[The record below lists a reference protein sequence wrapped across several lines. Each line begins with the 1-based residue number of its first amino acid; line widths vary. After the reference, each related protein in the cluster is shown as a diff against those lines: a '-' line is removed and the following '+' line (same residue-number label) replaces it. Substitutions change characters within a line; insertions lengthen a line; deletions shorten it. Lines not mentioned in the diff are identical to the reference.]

1 MAVTRAEKDEE
12 LQDLERAFRG
22 TDSAIVVDYKGLKV
36 PEVTELRRQ
45 VRGARGQYKVV
56 KNTLAKR
63 ALKGTTFESLTE
75 YFSGT
80 TAVAYSGEDPVAL
93 AKVLTTFAKT
103 APALQIKAA
112 VVQGRAIKAGEVTEL
127 ATMPGKPELYAK
139 LLFLLQAPMVQ
150 LVSVLNAAPRDLMS
164 VLVQA
169 ETKRSESIGAGV
181 GDQIDGVSSP
191 SPEPLAPSPDKD
203 SGF

>member
-1 MAVTRAEKDEE
+1 MAVTRASKEDE
-12 LQDLERAFRG
+12 LQQLEQSFKG

-45 VRGARGQYKVV
+45 VRGAKGQYKVV
-56 KNTLAKR
+56 KNTLARR
-63 ALKGTTFESLTE
+63 ALKGTSFEPLSE
-75 YFSGT
+75 FFSGT

-112 VVQGRAIKAGEVTEL
+112 VVQGRPIKAGEVTDL
-127 ATMPGKPELYAK
+127 ATLPGKPELYAK

-150 LVSVLNAAPRDLMS
+150 LVSVLNAAPRDLMN
-164 VLVQA
+164 VLVQV
-169 ETKRSESIGAGV
+169 EKKKGEGA
-181 GDQIDGVSSP
+181 S
-191 SPEPLAPSPDKD
+191 A
-203 SGF
+203 